1 MAVQTYSNTSAERKS
16 FYDRSLLERMTPN
29 LVYLKYGQRRRIPQ
43 NEGDTANFRRFEC
56 LQPAVT
62 ALTEGTTPTGTSLS
76 VTKVEA
82 TVKQYGDYVTISD
95 KLNEMGVDPVLTEA
109 IEVLGDQAALTVD
122 TIVRDAIVSGCTNRQ
137 YAGGAANVAGITAG
151 SVLTSAEIKKAVRS
165 LRKNN
170 ARPMKDGYYVG
181 IVDPET
187 AYDLQADTLWQD
199 ISKYNGGDAIMKGEI
214 GRIHG
219 VRFVQTSNVKTDAT
233 SNTNGTLHETMILG
247 QDAYG
252 VPELEASEC
261 RPRIIVKNFG
271 SAGSADPLDQRAT
284 AGWKVSMACVVLK
297 PLGMVRISHMV
308 SA

>member
-1 MAVQTYSNTSAERKS
+1 MATQTYANTTAENRA
-16 FYDRSLLERMTPN
+16 FYDRALLERMTPN
-29 LVYLKYGQRRRIPQ
+29 LVYLKYGQRRKIPQ

-56 LQPAVT
+56 LQPALT
-62 ALTEGTTPTGTSLS
+62 ALTEGTTPAGTSLT

-95 KLNEMGVDPVLTEA
+95 KLNETAIDPVLTEA
-109 IEVLGDQAALTVD
+109 TDVLGDQAALTVD
-122 TIVRDAIVSGCTNRQ
+122 TLVRDAIVSGCTNRQ
-137 YAGGAANVAGITAG
+137 YAGGAASAAAITAG
-151 SVLTSAEIKKAVRS
+151 SVLNSNEIKKAVRS

-170 ARPMKDGYYVG
+170 ARPMADGYYVG

-187 AYDLQADTLWQD
+187 AYDLQADALWQD

-214 GRIHG
+214 GRLHG
-219 VRFVQTSNVKTDAT
+219 VRFVQTSNVKTDEKT
-233 SNTNGTLHETMILG
+233 NTAGTLHETMIPG
-247 QDAYG
+247 RDAYG
-252 VPELEASEC
+252 VPELEDSSC

-284 AGWKVSMACVVLK
+284 AGWKVSMACVVLN

>member
-1 MAVQTYSNTSAERKS
+1 MAVQTLTTLDKENKS
-16 FYDRSLLERMTPN
+16 FYDRALLERMTPN
-29 LVYLKYGQRRRIPQ
+29 LVYLKYGQTRKIPQ

-56 LQPAVT
+56 LQPATT
-62 ALTEGTTPTGTSLS
+62 ALTEGTTPSGTSLT

-109 IEVLGDQAALTVD
+109 IDVLGDQAALTVD
-122 TIVRDAIVSGCTNRQ
+122 TLVRDAIVSGCTNRQ
-137 YAGGAANVAGITAG
+137 YAGGAASAAAIAA
-151 SVLTSAEIKKAVRS
+151 SSLLTSAEIKKAVRS

-170 ARPMKDGYYVG
+170 ARPMADGYYVA

-187 AYDLQADTLWQD
+187 AYDLQADSLWQD
-199 ISKYNGGDAIMKGEI
+199 ISKYNGGEAIMKGEI
-214 GRIHG
+214 GRLHG
-219 VRFVQTSNVKTDAT
+219 VRFVQTSNVATDST
-233 SNTNGTLHETMILG
+233 TNEKGTLHETMILG
-247 QDAYG
+247 KDAYG
-252 VPELEASEC
+252 VPALESSEC

-271 SAGSADPLDQRAT
+271 SAGSADPLNQRAT
-284 AGWKVSMACVVLK
+284 AGWKVSMACVVLN